1 MKLWNSVLSVLFL
14 FLLMGTT
21 KIIAETDDEIFSSMY
36 YAVQNGDI
44 DQLKELVKG
53 HAKLINKNNGE
64 LLQGAVGF
72 ADNPP
77 IVKLLLD
84 SGANPNLL
92 DKQGNSPLQI
102 VINEST
108 EDPER
113 LAKIQEIVKHLVAKG
128 ADVNYKRPSD
138 GFTAIILAAK
148 KESVSKGIM
157 EELLKAKNPDVNAQ
171 STGDAAGIY
180 KGWTPLF
187 YACIRNMV
195 EGNTSKEIV
204 DMLLAKGADVNAV
217 TKLADNPDNIGRTAL
232 HIIAENTGDRDD
244 IAAALIEKGAKV
256 DALDV
261 SNWTPLH
268 VSMWYNTPK
277 IAKLL
282 LTKGADMSIKN
293 KDGTDILS
301 HAKGYGV
308 DKHLESADVII
319 QWANEHGK

>member
-1 MKLWNSVLSVLFL
+1 MKLWNCVLSVMI
-14 FLLMGTT
+14 LLLLSSTT
-21 KIIAETDDEIFSSMY
+21 QLLAETDDEIFSSMY

-44 DQLKELVKG
+44 DQLKDLLKA
-53 HAKLINKNNGE
+53 HAKLVNKNNGE

-84 SGANPNLL
+84 AGADPNLL

-108 EDPER
+108 EDVER

-128 ADVNYKRPSD
+128 ANVNYKRPPD
-138 GFTAIILAAK
+138 GFTPIILAAR
-148 KESVSKGIM
+148 KETVSKGIM
-157 EELLKAKNPDVNAQ
+157 EELLKAKNPDVNVE
-171 STGDAAGIY
+171 SDGPDVGIY

-195 EGNTSKEIV
+195 EGNTAKEIV
-204 DMLLAKGADVNAV
+204 EMLIAKGANIKAV
-217 TKLADNPDNIGRTAL
+217 TKYAQHPENIGRTAL

-244 IAAALIEKGAKV
+244 IASFLIEKGATV
-256 DALDV
+256 DAVDA

-268 VSMWYNTPK
+268 VSMWFNTPK
-277 IAKLL
+277 VAKLL
-282 LTKGADMSIKN
+282 LTKGADMFIKN

-301 HAKGYGV
+301 HAKGYGS
-308 DKHLESADVII
+308 DKHFESAEVII
-319 QWANEHGK
+319 QWAKDHGK